1 MKKKPFDLYQDIKQK
16 LIRRGIPPNE
26 IAFIHDAK
34 SPEARERIFNAVRA
48 GQIRVLIGS
57 TAKMGTG
64 MNVQDKL
71 IAMHHLDAPWRPA
84 DVEQRQGRILR
95 QGNSFQEVFEFVY
108 ITTGSFDGYIW
119 QVLETK
125 ARFIDQVMSGQVNSR
140 EIDDISKT
148 ALSMAEIKALASGDP
163 EIMKMIAVE
172 NELTKLD
179 SVRGSWLRNRQLM
192 QMKLE
197 SHRQQEKGL
206 EKRIALLRQAIQLR
220 DQHQEKDF
228 RLRVLDKE
236 YQTRKEAGAALNRAF
251 LQYGREGKL
260 IGKYRGFPLQAQLL
274 GSIHDP
280 IEMNIRLQFGEGHSL
295 RAKVGESG
303 LATMQSVD
311 AVLRGLEGAVQKL
324 KSQSEQHGEDIT
336 AIESGLNQ
344 PWDEANRYTQLKED
358 LVILKQRV
366 LKDENNPEDE
376 ASVQAETSAE
386 VKNVE
391 EAQEEAPHILRPT
404 EDGELNLSH
413 ILSAVQSAE
422 HAAFPDLDKGVISL
436 DEEAVRNLEAEASS
450 TAAFAQFSRAALDAH
465 TQQPSFGD
473 WLQAHAGQAKVNKA
487 GKRSMQ
493 PVETAQLTFF

>member
-16 LIRRGIPPNE
+16 LIWRGIPPNE

-34 SPEARERIFNAVRA
+34 TPEARERIFDAVRA

-108 ITTGSFDGYIW
+108 ITTGSFDAYIW
-119 QVLETK
+119 QILETK

-179 SVRGSWLRNRQLM
+179 SVRGSWLRNRQLL

-197 SHRQQEKGL
+197 SHRHQQTGL
-206 EKRIALLRQAIQLR
+206 ARKITLLEQAIQIR
-220 DQHQEKDF
+220 DQHEEKDF
-228 RLRVLDKE
+228 RLRVLEKE

-260 IGKYRGFPLQAQLL
+260 IGKYRGFALQAQLL
-274 GSIHDP
+274 GSLHDP
-280 IEMNIRLQFGEGHSL
+280 LEMNIRLQFGEGHSL

-303 LATMQSVD
+303 LATIQSVD

-324 KSQSEQHGEDIT
+324 KSQSAQHGEDIS

-344 PWDEANRYTQLKED
+344 PWDAAERYTQLKED

-366 LKDENNPEDE
+366 LKDDTNTEGEVSTH
-376 ASVQAETSAE
+376 AQTSAE
-386 VKNVE
+386 VKIVE
-391 EAQEEAPHILRPT
+391 EAQEEAPHILRPM
-404 EDGELNLSH
+404 EGELNLTH
-413 ILSAVQSAE
+413 ILQAVHAAE
-422 HAAFPDLDKGVISL
+422 RAAFPDLDKDGISL
-436 DEEAVRNLEAEASS
+436 DEETVRTLEAEASS
-450 TAAFAQFSRAALDAH
+450 SVAFAQFSRAALDASG
-465 TQQPSFGD
+465 QQPSFGD
-473 WLQAHAGQAKVNKA
+473 WLDAHAGKAKVSKP
-487 GKRSMQ
+487 GKRAGL
-493 PVETAQLTFF
+493 PTETAQLTFF

>member
-1 MKKKPFDLYQDIKQK
+1 MKKKTFDLYQDIKQK

-34 SPEARERIFNAVRA
+34 TPEARERIFDAVRA

-95 QGNSFQEVFEFVY
+95 QGNKFQEVFEFVY

-192 QMKLE
+192 QMRLQG
-197 SHRQQEKGL
+197 HQQQKEGL
-206 EKRIALLRQAIQLR
+206 AVKIALLEQAIQIR
-220 DQHQEKDF
+220 DQHEEEDF
-228 RLRVLDKE
+228 RLRVLEKE
-236 YQTRKEAGAALNRAF
+236 YRTRKEAGAALNRAF

-260 IGKYRGFPLQAQLL
+260 IGKYRGFALQAQLL
-274 GSIHDP
+274 GSIHEP

-324 KSQSEQHGEDIT
+324 KSQSEQHGEDIS
-336 AIESGLNQ
+336 AIESGLSQ
-344 PWDEANRYTQLKED
+344 PWDEAERYTQLKED
-358 LVILKQRV
+358 LVILKQHV
-366 LKDENNPEDE
+366 LKDDTNAEGEVSTHVQT
-376 ASVQAETSAE
+376 SVE
-386 VKNVE
+386 VKIVE
-391 EAQEEAPHILRPT
+391 EAQEEAPYILRPK
-404 EDGELNLSH
+404 DGELNLTH
-413 ILSAVQSAE
+413 ILCAVQDAE
-422 HAAFPDLDKGVISL
+422 HAAFPDLDKDVISL
-436 DEEAVRNLEAEASS
+436 DEETVRTLEVEASS
-450 TAAFAQFSRAALDAH
+450 SVAFAQFSRAALDA
-465 TQQPSFGD
+465 TSQQPSFGD
-473 WLQAHAGQAKVNKA
+473 WLDAHAGKAKVSKP
-487 GKRSMQ
+487 GKRAGL
-493 PVETAQLTFF
+493 PTETAQLTFF

>member
-197 SHRQQEKGL
+197 SHRHQKTGL
-206 EKRIALLRQAIQLR
+206 AKKISLLEEAIQIR
-220 DQHQEKDF
+220 DQHEEKDF
-228 RLRVLDKE
+228 RLHVLEKE
-236 YQTRKEAGAALNRAF
+236 YRIRKEAGAALNRAF
-251 LQYGREGKL
+251 LQYGREGKI
-260 IGKYRGFPLQAQLL
+260 IGKYRGFSLKAQLL

-303 LATMQSVD
+303 LATMQSVE

-324 KSQSEQHGEDIT
+324 KSQSKQRGEDIS
-336 AIESGLNQ
+336 AIESGLKQ
-344 PWDEANRYTQLKED
+344 PWDEVNRYTQLKED

-376 ASVQAETSAE
+376 ASVQVETSAE
-386 VKNVE
+386 VKIVE
-391 EAQEEAPHILRPT
+391 EAREEAPHILRPKG
-404 EDGELNLSH
+404 GELNLSH
-413 ILSAVQSAE
+413 ILSAVQAAE
-422 HAAFPDLDKGVISL
+422 HTAFPDLDEGVFSL
-436 DEEAVRNLEAEASS
+436 DEETVRNLEAEAAS
-450 TAAFAQFSRAALDAH
+450 TVAFAQFSRAALDASS
-465 TQQPSFGD
+465 QQPSFGD
-473 WLQAHAGQAKVNKA
+473 WLQTHAGKTKVSKA
-487 GKRSMQ
+487 DRRAVL